1 MWRKTRSKQGR
12 CYGVDPNRNFGY
24 HWGGKGTSSNPCSD
38 VYKGPYPFSEP
49 ELKALRNY
57 ILPQKNRFVLYL
69 AVHSYGQ
76 YILYPWGYER
86 IDADN
91 VKELHK
97 LGTYGANA
105 ASSRRGYR
113 YKVGNSAK
121 LLYPAAGNLIYL
133 KQIFDLLDFTNFNQ
147 VHLMIGLWV
156 MLA

>member
-1 MWRKTRSKQGR
+1 M
-12 CYGVDPNRNFGY
+12 
-24 HWGGKGTSSNPCSD
+24 
-38 VYKGPYPFSEP
+38 
-49 ELKALRNY
+49 KALRNY

-69 AVHSYGQ
+69 AIHSYGQ

-121 LLYPAAGNLIYL
+121 LLYPAAGNLI
-133 KQIFDLLDFTNFNQ
+133 
-147 VHLMIGLWV
+147 
-156 MLA
+156 